1 MKNKWITWGSIG
13 LSVLLLITLFRNN
26 TQTKKY
32 LEYGNDLNS
41 AIEEFEDNRQTYSTQ
56 LTSIAQQTTSNLK
69 EGNRPVNQVAEN
81 WEVQWNRLNKQLETL
96 KSDFDAVGQ
105 TSNEYFVN
113 LNELAGNILDDKL
126 RKEETRK
133 NRELRDRWTI
143 AYQDAARSIQKIE
156 KVMFD
161 GNDFYNVLVASSI
174 RQQVEGDISELE
186 TITVRALKLL
196 GELEDFSNEGKKLIG
211 ASSN

>member
-1 MKNKWITWGSIG
+1 MKKQWITWGSIG
-13 LSVLLLITLFRNN
+13 LSILLLIALLRNNN

-41 AIEEFEDNRQTYSTQ
+41 AIEEFEDNRQTYSAH
-56 LTSIAQQTTSNLK
+56 LTGIAQQTTTDLK
-69 EGNRPVNQVAEN
+69 EGTRPVNQVAEN
-81 WEVQWNRLNKQLETL
+81 WEVEWNRLTKQLETI
-96 KSDFDAVGQ
+96 KDDFEEVGH

-113 LNELAGNILDDKL
+113 LNELAGNILDEKL
-126 RKEETRK
+126 KKEELRK
-133 NRELRDRWTI
+133 NRELRERWTI
-143 AYQDAARSIQKIE
+143 AYQDAARSIKKIE

-174 RQQVEGDISELE
+174 RQQVEGDIGELE
-186 TITVRALKLL
+186 AITVRALKLL

-211 ASSN
+211 SS